1 MAIKRFK
8 PTTPSR
14 RYLTSLDR
22 SDLSNVRPE
31 KSLTAPLKKTGGRN
45 NNGRI
50 TTRFRGGGHKR
61 IYRIIDFKRTKDN
74 IPAKVRTLEY
84 DPNRS
89 ANIALLVYADGE
101 KRYILAPDGLNIGD
115 TVISGDENI
124 ENNPGN
130 CTKIKNLPVAS
141 YVHNIEM
148 LPGKGGQIARSAGTS
163 GQILGF
169 EERYTIVKM
178 PSGEVRKILSE
189 CRATVGYVGNSEHS
203 KQVIGKA
210 GRSRWLGKKPRVRGC
225 AMNPVDHPHG
235 GGEAKH
241 NAGNPHPVSPWGQNA
256 KGLKTRKKKASD
268 RLIIKRIN

>member
-22 SDLSNVRPE
+22 SDLSKVRPE

-61 IYRIIDFKRTKDN
+61 LYRIIDFKRNKDN
-74 IPAKVRTLEY
+74 IPAKVKTLEY

-101 KRYILAPDGLNIGD
+101 KRYILAPDALNIGD
-115 TVISGDENI
+115 TVLSGDNV

-130 CTKIKNLPVAS
+130 CTKLKHLPVAS
-141 YVHNIEM
+141 YVHNVEM
-148 LPGKGGQIARSAGTS
+148 LPGKGGQIARGAGTAA
-163 GQILGF
+163 QILGF
-169 EERYTIVKM
+169 EERYTMLKM

-189 CRATVGYVGNSEHS
+189 CRATVGYVGNSEHN

-210 GRSRWLGKKPRVRGC
+210 GRSRWLGQ
-225 AMNPVDHPHG
+225 
-235 GGEAKH
+235 EAK
-241 NAGNPHPVSPWGQNA
+241 S
-256 KGLKTRKKKASD
+256 
-268 RLIIKRIN
+268 